1 MEIETQIGHGP
12 YIQDPQGL
20 LGNTEIEANN
30 YDTMHSDTCDN
41 REMFQALY
49 VTEKVQI
56 YLSWRKVGLS
66 RRKNIYFGS

>member
-12 YIQDPQGL
+12 YIQGLQGL

-30 YDTMHSDTCDN
+30 SNTMHSHTCDN
-41 REMFQALY
+41 RDMFQALS

-66 RRKNIYFGS
+66 